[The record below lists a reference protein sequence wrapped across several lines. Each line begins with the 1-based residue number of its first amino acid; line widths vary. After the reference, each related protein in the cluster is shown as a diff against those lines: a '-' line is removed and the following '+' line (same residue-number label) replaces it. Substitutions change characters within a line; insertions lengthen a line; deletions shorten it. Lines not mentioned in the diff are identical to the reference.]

1 MISDEVSIMHVDSGR
16 VSLRRLCF
24 RTPFMTGH
32 WKLPLSIQLSQGN
45 LRTRMV
51 IDMSQDLPNMGH
63 RVEGFDDMSTA
74 KERAVSSA
82 LQAVDC

>member
-1 MISDEVSIMHVDSGR
+1 M
-16 VSLRRLCF
+16 SLD
-24 RTPFMTGH
+24 TIMTGH

-51 IDMSQDLPNMGH
+51 IDMSQDLPNRGH
-63 RVEGFDDMSTA
+63 QVEGFDDMSTA
-74 KERAVSSA
+74 KEHAVSSA